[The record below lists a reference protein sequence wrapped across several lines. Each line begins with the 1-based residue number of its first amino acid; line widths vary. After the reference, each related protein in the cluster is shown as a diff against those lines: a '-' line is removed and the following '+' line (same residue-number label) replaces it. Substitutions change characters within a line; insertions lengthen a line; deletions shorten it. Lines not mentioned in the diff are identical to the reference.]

1 MNFKFPWFTKS
12 NSTSSVKYTTIDAS
26 SDLAKLAGPSS
37 NSGVTVTHQ
46 TALQASVSFACARV
60 IANGISQ
67 IPLKVFQSRDGGG
80 ADPHTEHALY
90 SVLHDSPNPNQTSFE
105 WREMVALHLVFA
117 GNSYSMITRDL
128 RGNVQELWPLL
139 PTDIAVEKV
148 GNEIR
153 YKMRRNGAEI
163 SLPAEDILHL
173 RGVSWNG
180 YQGLDGVRL
189 AREAI
194 GLALATEEHGARGF
208 SNGATIPGILTT
220 EQPLSPE
227 QLQAVRE
234 SFAAAQAGLD
244 NSWQVMVTHGGL
256 KYSPTAVSND
266 KAQFMET
273 RKFQI
278 EEVCRHFGVLPIM
291 VGATDKVATYAS
303 AGQMFLAHLVH
314 TMAPW
319 YARLEQSFNL
329 NLLSQEERAAGIYT
343 KFIDAGILR
352 GSHADRAAY
361 YKTMSD
367 IAAMN
372 PNEIRAREDMNPYDG
387 GEEYRL
393 PMNTEPPGP
402 PGADDGTQEL

>member
-1 MNFKFPWFTKS
+1 MKLTFPWSKKAT
-12 NSTSSVKYTTIDAS
+12 STSSVSYTTIEAS
-26 SDLAKLAGPSS
+26 SDLAKLTTKSS
-37 NSGVTVTHQ
+37 RAGVTVSHK

-60 IANGISQ
+60 IANGIAQ
-67 IPLKVFQSRDGGG
+67 IPLKVFQTRDGGG
-80 ADPHTEHALY
+80 ADPVMDHGLY
-90 SVLHDSPNPNQTSFE
+90 TVLHDSPNPIQTSFE
-105 WREMVALHLVFA
+105 WREMTAMHLVFA
-117 GNSYSMITRDL
+117 GNAYSMITRD
-128 RGNVQELWPLL
+128 RFNNITELMPLL
-139 PTDIAVEKV
+139 PSDVKVEKV
-148 GNEIR
+148 GHEIK
-153 YKMRRNGAEI
+153 YKMSRGGEQFPI
-163 SLPAEDILHL
+163 PANEILHL

-180 YQGLDGVRL
+180 FEGLDGVNL

-220 EQPLSPE
+220 EQNLNEE
-227 QLQAVRE
+227 QINAIRE

-244 NSWQVMVTHGGL
+244 NAWSVMVTHGGL
-256 KYSPTAVSND
+256 KYNQTAVTND
-266 KAQFMET
+266 QAQFMET

-329 NLLSQEERAAGIYT
+329 NLLTKEDRASGIYT

-367 IAAMN
+367 IGAMN
-372 PNEIRAREDMNPYDG
+372 PNEIRAREDMNPYAG
-387 GEEYRL
+387 GEEYRI
-393 PMNTEPPGP
+393 PMNTEQ
-402 PGADDGTQEL
+402 PGATDGTQEL